1 MDQNV
6 KIRFIKAEAPKDL
19 KRDINYLDFY
29 QKYEDGKWSNL
40 FEPISNTELIKVN
53 NKGYALPYCKDMYLV
68 SYYYEVSAKNFH
80 NYMNIDEKKKNV
92 IKSYFRN
99 MTLVN
104 KHRQEEFE
112 KINREQENKRIEKEA
127 EERQLLS
134 KIKKLLP

>member
-29 QKYEDGKWSNL
+29 QKFEDGKWSNL

-68 SYYYEVSAKNFH
+68 SYYYEVSAKSFH

-92 IKSYFRN
+92 IRNYFRN

-104 KHRQEEFE
+104 KHRQEEYE
-112 KINREQENKRIEKEA
+112 KMSKEQEDKRVEKEV
-127 EERQLLS
+127 EERQLIS

>member
-1 MDQNV
+1 MDQNI

-29 QKYEDGKWSNL
+29 QKYEDGRWSNL

-68 SYYYEVSAKNFH
+68 NYYYEVSAKNFH

>member
-1 MDQNV
+1 MDQNI

-29 QKYEDGKWSNL
+29 QKYEDGRWSNL

-68 SYYYEVSAKNFH
+68 NYYYEVSAKNFH

-127 EERQLLS
+127 EERQLIS

>member
-29 QKYEDGKWSNL
+29 QKFEDGKWSNL

-53 NKGYALPYCKDMYLV
+53 NKGYALPYCKDYYLV
-68 SYYYEVSAKNFH
+68 NYYYEVSAKNFH

-92 IKSYFRN
+92 IKNYFHN
-99 MTLVN
+99 MSLVN
-104 KHRQEEFE
+104 KHRKEEMD
-112 KINREQENKRIEKEA
+112 KINKEQENERIEKEA
-127 EERQLLS
+127 KERQLIS